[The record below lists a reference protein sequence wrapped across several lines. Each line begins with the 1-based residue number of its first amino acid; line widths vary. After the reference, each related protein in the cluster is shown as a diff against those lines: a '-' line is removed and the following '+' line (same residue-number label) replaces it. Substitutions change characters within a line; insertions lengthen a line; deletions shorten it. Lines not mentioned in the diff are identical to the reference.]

1 MFIQK
6 YNTYAFPKDD
16 TSYLIL
22 RDTERNIGFIKQK
35 RDTQFLVLFVM

>member
-16 TSYLIL
+16 TSYLKLFDI
-22 RDTERNIGFIKQK
+22 DPQI
-35 RDTQFLVLFVM
+35 VLFAL